1 MPSDYTLGYEIKSD
15 ELVFT
20 AGPPITEFIHTN
32 TIGQLPWPF
41 QPNDSMDYG
50 LGFAAMALPYPIIFA
65 FGGPA
70 AVARYSLM
78 APDTLLFT
86 AGVVASNLF
95 QAAAE
100 LDIKREFQPKH
111 ETLDFYSYMYV

>member
-1 MPSDYTLGYEIKSD
+1 MQSDYSLGYEIKTD
-15 ELVFT
+15 ELVYT
-20 AGPPITEFIHTN
+20 SGPPITSFIHAHTV
-32 TIGQLPWPF
+32 GQLPWPF
-41 QPNDSMDYG
+41 QPNDEIDYA

-78 APDTLLFT
+78 APDSVLF
-86 AGVVASNLF
+86 AVGVAASNLF

-100 LDIKREFQPKH
+100 LDIKRNHEPIH
-111 ETLDFYSYMYV
+111 ETTDFYSYKYV